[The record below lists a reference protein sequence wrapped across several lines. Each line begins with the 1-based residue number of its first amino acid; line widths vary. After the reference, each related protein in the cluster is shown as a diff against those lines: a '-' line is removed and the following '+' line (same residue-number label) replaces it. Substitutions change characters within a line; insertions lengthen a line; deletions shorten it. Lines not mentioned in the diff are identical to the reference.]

1 MIDPEGKD
9 GGASRSNLK
18 PMLLGAILGS
28 GLTAGAFALASHRT
42 LGSALRA
49 DRAPPNEKW
58 SLGSVLGMAAETSQD
73 FFTDPNFDFGETGE
87 KWSDA
92 MKPAASAVEAA
103 RGMIFGGKPDP
114 PEVPQVIFVHDAVLD
129 DFLGETL
136 VMDAHAKGD
145 INLLGSI
152 VVNADSVPPTSFE
165 LVKQFRSA
173 FYGSDAPTGNA
184 VTLTEARLF
193 NPFPI
198 DYRRDS
204 WKMHNLPVM
213 QSIPPAEFLP
223 SCIGSGDAW
232 LEETLE
238 AAADNSITLLQVC
251 GVADPGSA
259 HAHARTWPRTRADR
273 DSDNPRTSSHPWGAS
288 AKYCSAACSSSGK
301 AMRCKLIIS
310 SSVA

>member
-165 LVKQFRSA
+165 LVKKFRSA

-259 HAHARTWPRTRADR
+259 HAHARTRPRTRADR
-273 DSDNPRTSSHPWGAS
+273 DLDKARTQQPPMGRRSQLSPT
-288 AKYCSAACSSSGK
+288 
-301 AMRCKLIIS
+301 
-310 SSVA
+310 